1 MSLARHVSEKKEHS
15 AMRKSRIDE
24 ILMKIKIGKEAA
36 SFALKAQQKELNY
49 DDQSENRRKESEVF
63 QNVPEGSR
71 SKLEAIR
78 ESFRRQ
84 DEQREEFMKIWQQVN
99 PVKPKI
105 SLDKHAEYKDKFD
118 YMANKPKA
126 VDAQARE
133 LGDRLSTVNEDGHK
147 KDMGIAESV
156 EGRKTSREGQAA
168 QCLGSTSV
176 VWKSKTQEVLAV
188 LRRQEEERRLE
199 IEQFEIECMK
209 KREKWDAEWRR
220 MFDSCLGQES
230 VNEKP
235 RVTSATVSRSEARV
249 NGIVVS
255 STAVVQDHLDGG
267 GETASMSAKPI
278 HCKEPGDCKESDK
291 RVSGN
296 GSMEERTVLSEPG
309 QKEVATSSECST
321 GAVRS
326 AAVLGARSQGG
337 WSASWSSSEEISR
350 SDVSGGSG
358 MTAVDCTLGNS
369 LSEET
374 DGDVFH
380 QVEEINQN
388 DVVCVDEET
397 CDDSAG
403 VPEGCQDVVEMEVEC
418 RDASRECCRCEGIY
432 ELNEEL
438 MRERCGGILED
449 SCERGRLEEG
459 VVEEL
464 IFFSDGE
471 DETDEVCGSA
481 LDDSWIKDS
490 DSRVVFPA
498 GVIGG
503 SESADD
509 RDCNG
514 EGGIVFYPGEDPTWT
529 SETCVVHGHI
539 GLKDVGGTVLAV
551 GDAYG
556 EELACGMEQ
565 CGGSIDGLS
574 GGSLDVESVDPP
586 WASAVGEITF
596 VSQVLTFGVTRCTE

>member
-1 MSLARHVSEKKEHS
+1 VGVGL
-15 AMRKSRIDE
+15 
-24 ILMKIKIGKEAA
+24 
-36 SFALKAQQKELNY
+36 
-49 DDQSENRRKESEVF
+49 
-63 QNVPEGSR
+63 
-71 SKLEAIR
+71 
-78 ESFRRQ
+78 
-84 DEQREEFMKIWQQVN
+84 
-99 PVKPKI
+99 
-105 SLDKHAEYKDKFD
+105 
-118 YMANKPKA
+118 
-126 VDAQARE
+126 
-133 LGDRLSTVNEDGHK
+133 LGD
-147 KDMGIAESV
+147 
-156 EGRKTSREGQAA
+156 
-168 QCLGSTSV
+168 C
-176 VWKSKTQEVLAV
+176 
-188 LRRQEEERRLE
+188 
-199 IEQFEIECMK
+199 
-209 KREKWDAEWRR
+209 
-220 MFDSCLGQES
+220 
-230 VNEKP
+230 
-235 RVTSATVSRSEARV
+235 SA
-249 NGIVVS
+249 G
-255 STAVVQDHLDGG
+255 
-267 GETASMSAKPI
+267 
-278 HCKEPGDCKESDK
+278 
-291 RVSGN
+291 
-296 GSMEERTVLSEPG
+296 
-309 QKEVATSSECST
+309 
-321 GAVRS
+321 
-326 AAVLGARSQGG
+326 
-337 WSASWSSSEEISR
+337 WSSSEISAT
-350 SDVSGGSG
+350 DVSKSSS
-358 MTAVDCTLGNS
+358 MTALDCTLENS
-369 LSEET
+369 LCGESPNGVVFRLDET
-374 DGDVFH
+374 ARIGVDC
-380 QVEEINQN
+380 
-388 DVVCVDEET
+388 VVTRDLPGE
-397 CDDSAG
+397 
-403 VPEGCQDVVEMEVEC
+403 EC
-418 RDASRECCRCEGIY
+418 RFTTEECSRCEGVY